1 MQPYSIK
8 DITGG
13 GLGGFKDL
21 YSILFYFSA
30 SCVGLK
36 SDNLVSYSFPMPC
49 ILAIMD
55 SIPLEL

>member
-1 MQPYSIK
+1 MQPCSIK

-21 YSILFYFSA
+21 YILFYYSA
-30 SCVGLK
+30 SCVGMK
-36 SDNLVSYSFPMPC
+36 SDKLVSYSFPMPC
-49 ILAIMD
+49 LLAIMD